1 MGRLRIV
8 HTVILGWLAM
18 AATGC
23 PLFIAGAA
31 GGAAGTVASVEESQD
46 EHHSPAT
53 YAGTVLV
60 DVFYFPAKVVVA
72 GAGVVISSLAYLVT
86 VGDSSAFSS
95 VWNSAVKGDYVVTP
109 RMIEGK
115 ERVHFFG
122 SNPGETE

>member
-1 MGRLRIV
+1 MGRLRIL
-8 HTVILGWLAM
+8 HTLILAWLAV

-31 GGAAGTVASVEESQD
+31 GGAAGTVASVKEGQT
-46 EHHSPAT
+46 EHHSAAT

-60 DVFYFPAKVVVA
+60 DIFYFPAKVVVG

-86 VGDSSAFSS
+86 VGDTDAFSS

-122 SNPGETE
+122 PDPPETE